1 MKNIE
6 EKVFGEISEE
16 ELEKTLSIVFQP
28 VYSLEKNK
36 IVSYE
41 VLSRFALNNISTIEI
56 IEQLEMIDKI
66 HLLDFLVLK
75 KIEKYLKNSNIKLAI
90 NISFKTMLKNEFLNR
105 LHLLKGT
112 KNLIIELVERG
123 TFDYADL
130 NTTILLVNKLG
141 IKVVM
146 DDFPIGSSNR
156 ENFIKAQIQDV
167 KIDKNL
173 LKNIDQKKEKNT
185 YTNIINFLKTK
196 NSIITAEGVETSEEL
211 EFLKK
216 INVDLVQGYFIGRP
230 IPENEFSQ
238 SLYY

>member
-6 EKVFGEISEE
+6 EKVFSEISEE
-16 ELEKTLSIVFQP
+16 ELEKILSIVFQP

-41 VLSRFALNNISTIEI
+41 VLSRFALDNISTIEI

-75 KIEKYLKNSNIKLAI
+75 KVEKYLKKSNVKLAV
-90 NISFKTMLKNEFLNR
+90 NISFKTMLRNEFLNK
-105 LHLLKGT
+105 LYLLKGT
-112 KNLIIELVERG
+112 RNLIIELVERG
-123 TFDYADL
+123 TFDYNDL
-130 NTTILLVNKLG
+130 NTTILLLNNLG

-156 ENFIKAQIQDV
+156 ENFIKAQINDV

-216 INVDLVQGYFIGRP
+216 INVDLVQGYFIGKP
-230 IPENEFSQ
+230 ISENEFSQ
-238 SLYY
+238 ALYY

>member
-6 EKVFGEISEE
+6 EKVFSEISEE
-16 ELEKTLSIVFQP
+16 ELEKILSIVFQP

-56 IEQLEMIDKI
+56 IEQLEMMDKI

-75 KIEKYLKNSNIKLAI
+75 KVEKYLKKSNVKLAV
-90 NISFKTMLKNEFLNR
+90 NISFKTMLKNEFLSK
-105 LHLLKGT
+105 LSLLKGT

-123 TFDYADL
+123 TFDYDDL
-130 NTTILLVNKLG
+130 NTTILFLNELG

-156 ENFIKAQIQDV
+156 ENFIKAQINDV

-173 LKNIDQKKEKNT
+173 LKNINQKKEKNT
-185 YTNIINFLKTK
+185 YTNIISFLKTN

-216 INVDLVQGYFIGRP
+216 INVDLVQGYFIGKP
-230 IPENEFSQ
+230 ISENEFSNFFI
-238 SLYY
+238 

>member
-6 EKVFGEISEE
+6 EKVFSEISEE

-41 VLSRFALNNISTIEI
+41 VLSRFALDNISTIEI
-56 IEQLEMIDKI
+56 IEQLEITDKI

-75 KIEKYLKNSNIKLAI
+75 KVEKYLKKFNVKLAV
-90 NISFKTMLKNEFLNR
+90 NISFKTMLRNEFLNR
-105 LHLLKGT
+105 LFLLKGT

-123 TFDYADL
+123 TFDYNDL
-130 NTTILLVNKLG
+130 NTTILLLNKLG

-146 DDFPIGSSNR
+146 DDFPIGSSNI
-156 ENFIKAQIQDV
+156 ENFIKAQINDV

-173 LKNIDQKKEKNT
+173 LKNINQKKEKNT
-185 YTNIINFLKTK
+185 YTNVINFFKT
-196 NSIITAEGVETSEEL
+196 NNTIIIAEGVETSEEL

-216 INVDLVQGYFIGRP
+216 INVDLVQGYFIGKP
-230 IPENEFSQ
+230 ISENEFSQ
-238 SLYY
+238 AL